1 MEEFTDGVAA
11 AAGHFPKDLMR
22 FFEAAPR
29 VLLIKGKPRVG
40 KTLFVLGLAEALGP
54 PINSFMIN
62 TRELEPRNYEAFAW
76 LSTNEARDKA
86 LDSMPAA
93 EAQPKP
99 EQEMPHPPEAEAKLK
114 SARDLL
120 KSILGEEAA
129 PPPPAIEKKAS
140 PQNHSQASS
149 GSQDASDLPGLR
161 KALGNKNPRELM
173 RVLRGL
179 EAMGP
184 GKAVVMVNRVDRLG
198 EKYDVPVR
206 PLVLA
211 IKSDMVLG
219 RKAHL
224 VLVLDKPSTVIDDL
238 ADGIVNLKDVSH
250 GDEFLGQ
257 LEINKLA
264 DTPFKQ
270 SKWMYNTMT
279 GKFQILKGIST
290 V

>member
-1 MEEFTDGVAA
+1 MEEFSDGVAA
-11 AAGHFPKDLMR
+11 AAGRFPKDLMR
-22 FFEAAPR
+22 FFEAGPR

-54 PINSFMIN
+54 PINSFIIN

-76 LSTNEARDKA
+76 LTTNEARDKA
-86 LDSMPAA
+86 LDSMPTA
-93 EAQPKP
+93 EVQPKQ
-99 EQEMPHPPEAEAKLK
+99 EQDLPHPPEAEAKLK

-129 PPPPAIEKKAS
+129 APPPVTDKKAS
-140 PQNHSQASS
+140 PQDHSQVSSNSQGASEPS
-149 GSQDASDLPGLR
+149 SLR

-173 RVLRGL
+173 RVQRGL
-179 EAMGP
+179 ESMGP

-198 EKYDVPVR
+198 EKYDLPVR
-206 PLVLA
+206 PLALA
-211 IKSDMVLG
+211 IKSDLVIG

-224 VLVLDKPSTVIDDL
+224 ALVLDKPSNIIDDL
-238 ADGIVNLKDVSH
+238 ADGIVTMKDVSH

-264 DTPFKQ
+264 DTPLKQ
-270 SKWMYNTMT
+270 TKWMYNTMT